1 MLYNETGRRRRS
13 RWTLAA
19 VGVLLSVVSLTAA
32 ADDKAKW
39 EKITTERGVT
49 VWEKEVPGRD
59 LPVFRGVTVIKE
71 RMVDIMAVLDD
82 PNGATEWVHN
92 CTENRLLKR
101 TNGLDRILYTL
112 TDAPWP
118 VADRDVVVDAR
129 VKLNPKRKELT
140 IAFKSV
146 SGSKYN
152 IGEVEDVVRMPKLK
166 GHYKLRILDDKRT
179 RVEYVVDAD
188 PGGSLP
194 SWLVSKASRDLPLET
209 LVELRKQVK
218 KTKGRY
224 DVFVKK
230 WDPNQGGELPEAFK
244 Q

>member
-1 MLYNETGRRRRS
+1 MFSRTSSLMML
-13 RWTLAA
+13 A
-19 VGVLLSVVSLTAA
+19 VLLSAISMTAA
-32 ADDKAKW
+32 ADDKPKW
-39 EKITTERGVT
+39 EKIAKERGVT

-59 LPVFRGVTVIKE
+59 LPVFRGVTVMKE
-71 RMVDIMAVLDD
+71 RMVDILAVLDD
-82 PNGATEWVHN
+82 PEGATEWVHN
-92 CTENRLLKR
+92 CTANRLIKR

-129 VKLNPKRKELT
+129 VKLNTKRKEVT

-146 SGSKYN
+146 DGKKYN
-152 IGEVEDVVRMPKLK
+152 LNEVADVVRMPKLK
-166 GHYKLRILDDKRT
+166 GYYKLRILDENRT

-194 SWLVSKASRDLPLET
+194 AWLVTQASRDLPLET

-224 DVFVKK
+224 DAFVKK
-230 WDPNQGGELPEAFK
+230 WDPNKGGELPEEFK

>member
-1 MLYNETGRRRRS
+1 MLYGEKGARFRS
-13 RWTLAA
+13 RVTLAA
-19 VGVLLSVVSLTAA
+19 LAVVLSVVSLTAA
-32 ADDKAKW
+32 ADDKPKW

-49 VWEKEVPGRD
+49 VWEKESPGRD
-59 LPVFRGVTVIKE
+59 LPAFRGVTVMKE
-71 RMVDIMAVLDD
+71 RMVDILAVLDD
-82 PNGATEWVHN
+82 PEGATEWVHN
-92 CTENRLLKR
+92 CTTNRLIKR

-118 VADRDVVVDAR
+118 VSDRDVVVDAR

-152 IGEVEDVVRMPKLK
+152 VAEVDDVVRMPKLK

-194 SWLVSKASRDLPLET
+194 AWLVSQASRDLPLET

-218 KTKGRY
+218 KTKGKY
-224 DVFVKK
+224 GPFVKK
-230 WDPNQGGELPEAFK
+230 WDPNQGGELPEEFK